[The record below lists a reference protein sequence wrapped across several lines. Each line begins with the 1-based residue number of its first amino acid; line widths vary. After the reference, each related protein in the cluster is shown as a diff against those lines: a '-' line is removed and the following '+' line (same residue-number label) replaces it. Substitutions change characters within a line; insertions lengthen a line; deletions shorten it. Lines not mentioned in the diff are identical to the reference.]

1 MAYNLTIK
9 GEDKDFEKELEELKD
24 FFQVKTNAAA
34 ITKAAMSYR
43 KVAGKLDDKDR
54 EIQDLRNLVRSYER
68 QKDNLKNALKD
79 FIS

>member
-9 GEDKDFEKELEELKD
+9 GDDKEVEKELEELKD

-34 ITKAAMSYR
+34 IIKATTNYR
-43 KVAGKLDDKDR
+43 KLAEKLSDKDR
-54 EIQDLRNLVRSYER
+54 EIQDLRNLVRSYEK
-68 QKDNLKNALKD
+68 QKDNLKSALQD